1 MRKRIFREMKQTLL
15 LAAILIATLVVKAQ
29 SPLAFGSMDQPAFT
43 RFHQID
49 SNSIHKKWFV
59 SKYVGISSGFMTFNG
74 GSATFLSAPVGL
86 QVYRQL
92 NNNLYAFAGVS
103 VAPSYFPYSRSFYQ
117 PMNSKNYGMMNAN
130 NFGVYSAARMGLMYI
145 NDEKTFSISG
155 SIGVGRG
162 YYGNYSPF
170 YPSAL
175 RNNNNIKY

>member
-1 MRKRIFREMKQTLL
+1 MKRTILF
-15 LAAILIATLVVKAQ
+15 AAIFISAFAVKAQ

-43 RFHQID
+43 HFRQID
-49 SNSIHKKWFV
+49 SNTIHKKWFV
-59 SKYVGISSGFMTFNG
+59 SKYVGLSTGFFGFNG
-74 GSATFLSAPVGL
+74 GSSTFLSAPVGL

-103 VAPSYFPYSRSFYQ
+103 VAPSYFPYNRSFYQ
-117 PMNSKNYGMMNAN
+117 PMNSKNYGMMNGN
-130 NFGVYSAARMGLMYI
+130 NFGVYSAARMGLMYV

-162 YYGNYSPF
+162 YYGRYSPF
-170 YPSAL
+170 YPSEL